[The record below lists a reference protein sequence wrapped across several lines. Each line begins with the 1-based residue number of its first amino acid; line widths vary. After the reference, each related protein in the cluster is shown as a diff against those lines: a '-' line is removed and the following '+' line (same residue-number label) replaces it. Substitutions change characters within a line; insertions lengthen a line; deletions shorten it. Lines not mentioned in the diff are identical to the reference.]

1 MKTIANEARLYWT
14 IEVFALFLG
23 IAGLVALGLAQSGKG
38 IF

>member
-1 MKTIANEARLYWT
+1 MKTIVNEVRLYGN

-23 IAGLVALGLAQSGKG
+23 IAGLVALVLAQSGRG